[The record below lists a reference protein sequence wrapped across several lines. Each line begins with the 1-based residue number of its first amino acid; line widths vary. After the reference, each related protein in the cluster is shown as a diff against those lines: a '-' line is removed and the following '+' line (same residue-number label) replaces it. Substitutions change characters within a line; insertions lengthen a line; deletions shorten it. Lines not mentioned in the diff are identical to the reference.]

1 MGAAT
6 IPRFMRRPPVRLGAA
21 ILFFLSGATAL
32 AYEVAWTR
40 HLVLVFGN
48 TTRAV
53 ALILA
58 AYMLGLALGA
68 EVGGRVADRTRRP
81 GLLYGAAEALIGL
94 YALAFPALVAGV
106 RALYL
111 SMESAATPLLFVGAF
126 VLLLVPTFLM
136 GATLPLLVRA
146 TVDDPTRTGAA
157 VGRLYGANLLG
168 AVVGTMATGF
178 WLMEAAGVMGATRWA
193 AGVNVAIAVA
203 AGVMWRRGGV
213 PLVAKPIEEP
223 TAGTVPLRADA
234 LRGMDPPA
242 QAALVAVFAGGFV
255 GLAAEVLWTRL
266 LTFTL
271 QGFTYTFSAM
281 LATFLL
287 GLALGGLVFGAR
299 AAKTEHP
306 ERTLARLML
315 AIGVA
320 AAAVLVAMTFHYPL
334 TAKLWRLVDSMN
346 PKGGLQGKHIVQLLL
361 ASAVVMLPPAFLMGG
376 VFPLAAAAYRRGL
389 GDLGARIGRL
399 YAVNTIGCVL
409 GSLVAGFLLAPL
421 LGLTWSAAAMSF
433 AALAAGAVLLARNG
447 ETSPRRWTIAIVA
460 AAASAALLVVARP
473 DVPFLTRSHVFAG
486 EKARE
491 NVLVD
496 SRSGQVCQVSVV
508 ANERER
514 YSLLYTDEFEA
525 AGTKPEYRYMRL
537 LAHLPVAIAQD
548 PSRVL
553 VICFGTGTTAGSVST
568 HAAVKR
574 LDIVEISP
582 EVLAVADSFRAVN
595 HDVLHGAGRGDL
607 DVAVHVDDGRNFVL
621 RSRESWGVITLEPLM
636 PYTPAA
642 IHLYTQDF
650 YRECAPRLA
659 PGGVMCQWIPLQG
672 MSGDD
677 FKKLVAA
684 FTAVFPDS
692 AAFFVDGAVAL
703 IGGNEPM
710 KLPYAQIAERLGDPA
725 ARADLSAVDFD
736 DPVRALAT
744 FVAGAEE
751 LRAFVDGV
759 EPVTDERPVLE
770 FHPIPPR
777 VLLKH
782 LWENLQA
789 MHALRERYERFPVD
803 LAGVKDA
810 DDVDAR
816 LYVAL
821 RAGKHLLAGAVAMEE
836 SGLLARAGDRAN
848 AMLAIGTARDAYRV
862 ALSIDPASAGARRA
876 SESLEREWE
885 TGRGNAALDANDLV
899 AAEAG
904 KALPPRAR
912 LPRAAPG
919 RRRVDAAR
927 ADARSRGE
935 VRAGPRRRD
944 RGDGA
949 VPAGARS
956 AGVARVL
963 PRRAGRHRGRSRGL
977 PPRAR
982 RRRRRDAAGDV
993 ARPRRGAGV
1002 RRDPRSRR
1010 SPSRRRSPDVGAE
1023 RHRLGAHCGAAD
1035 DGDRRDRR
1043 SGALHGEVQGRS
1055 LRRALGVRVARRASR
1070 GDEADRSG
1078 TARRRAASR
1087 RAGARHGL
1095 RLFGP
1100 CRGGRRAAPTRSAA
1114 SARSARRADV
1124 SRRTRRGGRRRR
1136 EERADRLRRL
1146 PHPAALPRRPRRP
1159 HRRAPRALRAGRRTR
1174 HRSRAA
1180 RPGDVSL
1187 EAVQGRRPRLPC
1199 VVGPRA
1205 RPARRPLTVRR
1216 RMRRPRSAGRGV
1228 GALRCDVASSSRSPR
1243 SPPR

>member
-1 MGAAT
+1 M
-6 IPRFMRRPPVRLGAA
+6 RLGAA

-899 AAEAG
+899 AAEAHFRR
-904 KALPPRAR
+904 ALDFPALRQDDVAWTLLAQTLARAEKFEQGLDAAIEATALFPRGLEAR
-912 LPRAAPG
+912 AWRAYCRAAL
-919 RRRVDAAR
+919 
-927 ADARSRGE
+927 
-935 VRAGPRRRD
+935 
-944 RGDGA
+944 GDI
-949 VPAGARS
+949 AGAREDY
-956 AGVARVL
+956 L
-963 PRRAGRHRGRSRGL
+963 RALDG
-977 PPRAR
+977 A
-982 RRRRRDAAGDV
+982 DV
-993 ARPRRGAGV
+993 ATLPATWLVHDAERVFAETPDHADRPPDGALLTWAQKGTGWARIAAPQMMAIVATDDPELFTERFKDDPSVALSASASPDERLAAMKRIARGPRDVALPLAAQVLGTDSASSV
-1002 RRDPRSRR
+1002 RAEAADALLRRDPRRLR
-1010 SPSRRRSPDVGAE
+1010 EALVAPTSPVGLA
-1023 RHRLGAHCGAAD
+1023 AAAD
-1035 DGDRRDRR
+1035 AAAKSARTVFVDSLTPLLSHDDLAVRTAAHRALFALVGERATGLARLDPATFPSKPYKDAVLDFRAWWARERDR
-1043 SGALHGEVQGRS
+1043 LD
-1055 LRRALGVRVARRASR
+1055 AR
-1070 GDEADRSG
+1070 
-1078 TARRRAASR
+1078 
-1087 RAGARHGL
+1087 
-1095 RLFGP
+1095 
-1100 CRGGRRAAPTRSAA
+1100 
-1114 SARSARRADV
+1114 
-1124 SRRTRRGGRRRR
+1124 
-1136 EERADRLRRL
+1136 
-1146 PHPAALPRRPRRP
+1146 
-1159 HRRAPRALRAGRRTR
+1159 
-1174 HRSRAA
+1174 
-1180 RPGDVSL
+1180 
-1187 EAVQGRRPRLPC
+1187 
-1199 VVGPRA
+1199 
-1205 RPARRPLTVRR
+1205 
-1216 RMRRPRSAGRGV
+1216 
-1228 GALRCDVASSSRSPR
+1228 
-1243 SPPR
+1243 